1 MKKNMTKVMAMGMV
15 LTMLAGTTAFASG
28 TAAEATKGVLAT
40 AEDTKQAKA
49 AFLGES
55 GKIVSVEKSGTD
67 GVSVVEI
74 ENKNGGL
81 RFAVDANSLILDR
94 KDGSYKTVAD
104 LTEGMEVAV
113 VYSANSPMGMSLPP
127 YLGSVTA
134 VVANADA
141 DNMMVGHFGDDLT
154 DKTNKLQLNISDET
168 RILNMEGAKIK
179 LSAEDVKNQDALVFY
194 DVTTKSLPAQ
204 TTPSLVLLLTQTEEE
219 TANEP
224 KMQAQE
230 MVPLREAAK
239 ENGYTVKWQ
248 GKQKPILLEK
258 EGTSIAITI
267 GSDEYVVKG
276 DMVKKAAMPSELK
289 DGKTYVSSEI
299 FN

>member
-168 RILNMEGAKIK
+168 RILNMEDAKIK

-194 DVTTKSLPAQ
+194 DITTRSIPAQ
-204 TTPSLVLLLTQTEEE
+204 TTPSLVLLLDTGRRSS
-219 TANEP
+219 
-224 KMQAQE
+224 KMQAQM

-248 GKQKPILLEK
+248 GKQKPIVLEK
-258 EGTSIAITI
+258 DGTSIEITL
-267 GSDEYVVKG
+267 GSAEYVVEG
-276 DMVKKAAMPSELK
+276 DMVMKAAMPSELK

>member
-15 LTMLAGTTAFASG
+15 LTMLAGTTVFAVDR
-28 TAAEATKGVLAT
+28 TATKGMAAT
-40 AEDTKQAKA
+40 GSEMDVKEEGFVTD
-49 AFLGES
+49 S
-55 GKIVSVEKSGTD
+55 GKIISVEKSGTD

-104 LTEGMEVAV
+104 LKEGMEIAV

-154 DKTNKLQLNISDET
+154 DETNKLQLNISDET
-168 RILNMEGAKIK
+168 RILNKKKKKIK
-179 LSAEDVKNQDALVFY
+179 LSAADVKNRDALVFY
-194 DVTTKSLPAQ
+194 SPE
-204 TTPSLVLLLTQTEEE
+204 PPVLGISSSFLL
-219 TANEP
+219 
-224 KMQAQE
+224 
-230 MVPLREAAK
+230 VPL
-239 ENGYTVKWQ
+239 
-248 GKQKPILLEK
+248 
-258 EGTSIAITI
+258 
-267 GSDEYVVKG
+267 
-276 DMVKKAAMPSELK
+276 
-289 DGKTYVSSEI
+289 
-299 FN
+299 

>member
-15 LTMLAGTTAFASG
+15 LTMLAGTTVFAVDG
-28 TAAEATKGVLAT
+28 TATN
-40 AEDTKQAKA
+40 DMA
-49 AFLGES
+49 AAGSEMDVKEEGFTTDS

-154 DKTNKLQLNISDET
+154 DKTNKLQLNISNET

-194 DVTTKSLPAQ
+194 DITTRSIPAQ
-204 TTPSLVLLLTQTEEE
+204 TTPSLVLLLTQTEETQTRE
-219 TANEP
+219 T
-224 KMQAQE
+224 QTQE
-230 MVPLREAAK
+230 MVPLREAAVK
-239 ENGYTVKWQ
+239 NGYTVKWQ

-267 GSDEYVVKG
+267 GSDEYVVEG
-276 DMVKKAAMPSELK
+276 DMVMKAAMPSELK

>member
-127 YLGSVTA
+127 
-134 VVANADA
+134 
-141 DNMMVGHFGDDLT
+141 
-154 DKTNKLQLNISDET
+154 
-168 RILNMEGAKIK
+168 
-179 LSAEDVKNQDALVFY
+179 LSWQRDSSSCQCRCGQY
-194 DVTTKSLPAQ
+194 DGWT
-204 TTPSLVLLLTQTEEE
+204 
-219 TANEP
+219 
-224 KMQAQE
+224 
-230 MVPLREAAK
+230 LR
-239 ENGYTVKWQ
+239 G
-248 GKQKPILLEK
+248 
-258 EGTSIAITI
+258 
-267 GSDEYVVKG
+267 
-276 DMVKKAAMPSELK
+276 
-289 DGKTYVSSEI
+289 
-299 FN
+299 

>member
-104 LTEGMEVAV
+104 LQRKQPYGYE
-113 VYSANSPMGMSLPP
+113 SAP
-127 YLGSVTA
+127 
-134 VVANADA
+134 
-141 DNMMVGHFGDDLT
+141 
-154 DKTNKLQLNISDET
+154 
-168 RILNMEGAKIK
+168 
-179 LSAEDVKNQDALVFY
+179 LSGQRDSSSCQCRCGQY
-194 DVTTKSLPAQ
+194 DGWT
-204 TTPSLVLLLTQTEEE
+204 
-219 TANEP
+219 
-224 KMQAQE
+224 
-230 MVPLREAAK
+230 LR
-239 ENGYTVKWQ
+239 G
-248 GKQKPILLEK
+248 
-258 EGTSIAITI
+258 
-267 GSDEYVVKG
+267 
-276 DMVKKAAMPSELK
+276 
-289 DGKTYVSSEI
+289 
-299 FN
+299 